1 MAESMNLVDLE
12 GPPRVRRPG
21 DFERLGENGP
31 PRVRARGGGNF
42 KNGKPKVETY
52 TRASNLASYG
62 EQRYLLERWSER
74 MVLIGSL
81 LMVRDGELV
90 EPLDPDDGKLADQI
104 VARAKHLAGANLAA
118 ERGTSF
124 HEQLHA
130 LHDVERA
137 EQSVIDRLPEL
148 GFPAPVTDALIDA
161 YQVALDRWGLT
172 ILGSEVKC
180 VDDEWHCAGTL
191 DAIAQLD
198 RDLEFGGLTN
208 PEISIIP
215 AGTIVVLD
223 YKTGKLRVQGGRPVY
238 WNGYSVQVASYAQ
251 SVPYVI
257 EPDDEYRGEW
267 PWEISQEHALILH
280 IDIAGALDTDVATCT
295 LWYVDLAIGRALGN
309 LCVEVREA
317 GHWVPPFEQLDSG
330 PVATTVNWG
339 DQQSLL
345 ELALEASLR
354 VEIREWLQG
363 RIDTAGRTERHDPAA
378 KFCRCAR
385 CDLQRRWPDGCPPL
399 RSSDAHTD
407 EQLLAI
413 EAVLDHVET
422 THSLPFPAERPGREK
437 PKSWLAQILDIFPNT
452 TIQEQNPC
460 PNQ

>member
-1 MAESMNLVDLE
+1 MAESMDLTELE
-12 GPPRVRRPG
+12 GQRTVRRPG
-21 DFERLGENGP
+21 DFARLGENGP

-42 KNGKPKVETY
+42 KNGSPRVETF

-74 MVLIGSL
+74 MTLIGAL

-130 LHDVERA
+130 LHDIERA

-148 GFPAPVTDALIDA
+148 GFPAPMTDALNDA
-161 YQVALDRWGLT
+161 YQRALDRWGLT
-172 ILGSEVKC
+172 VLASEAKC

-191 DAIAQLD
+191 DAVAEL
-198 RDLEFGGLTN
+198 RHDLTFGLPDDPLGAT
-208 PEISIIP
+208 IP

-223 YKTGKLRVQGGRPVY
+223 YKTGRLRVERGRPVF

-257 EPDDEYRGEW
+257 EPDDEYRAQW
-267 PWEISQEHALILH
+267 PWELSQEHALIMHL
-280 IDIAGALDTDVATCT
+280 DIAGVLDTDVATVS
-295 LWYVDLAIGRALGN
+295 LWYVDLAIGRALGA

-317 GHWVPPFEQLDSG
+317 GRWTPPFEQLSSG
-330 PVATTVNWG
+330 PIATTVNWG
-339 DQQSLL
+339 DQPSLL
-345 ELALEASLR
+345 ERQLLASLR
-354 VEIREWLQG
+354 FEMRKWLQS
-363 RIDTAGRTERHDPAA
+363 RIDTAGNHP
-378 KFCRCAR
+378 KAR
-385 CDLQRRWPDGCPPL
+385 LDLQRRWPGACPSL
-399 RSSDAHTD
+399 RASGDHTD

-413 EAVLDHVET
+413 EAVLDAVET
-422 THSLPFPAERPGREK
+422 AHSLPFPATRPGGAM
-437 PKSWLAQILDIFPNT
+437 PKSWLPQILGTFPNT
-452 TIQEQNPC
+452 TINSKDIT
-460 PNQ
+460 